1 LLNLHKSQAHRMA
14 FPVRI
19 AFWGHVPS
27 RLRWRDTALEL
38 LTTGKSPPRIPVTK
52 KPSSPTAD
60 VVLVGAGIMSA
71 TLGVLLKEIEPA
83 LTLEIFESRE
93 DVATESSDAWNNAG
107 TGHAALCELNYT
119 PQLTDGSIDCSKALH
134 INESF
139 KISKQFWSYLVE
151 RNHLQA
157 PGTFIHR
164 IPHLSFIHGAKNVG
178 YLKKRYQALSE
189 NHLFGGMEFSED
201 PARLAEWMPLIMEGR
216 AKTEPVAATRV
227 AVGTDVNFGAL
238 TRSLIVYLKGLEGV
252 TVHLRH
258 EVLNLHRD
266 ADESW
271 RLYVNDKA
279 AGQKRTVNAKFVFL
293 GAGGGALPL
302 LQKSGIREG
311 RGFGGFPVSGQ
322 WLRCQNP
329 KIIARHDAK
338 VYGKAP
344 VGAPPM
350 SVPHLDTRM
359 IDGKK
364 GLLFGPFAGFTT
376 KYQKNGSMLDFPL
389 AIKPDNF
396 VPMTAAAFQNIGLT
410 RYLIGQVLQS
420 PNDRFAALKEFVPL
434 AKMEDWKLEHA
445 GQRVQ
450 VIKKDLRRGGMLQFG
465 TEVIYSEDGSIAAL
479 LGASPG
485 ASTSVSIM
493 LELIR
498 DCFHDQMRTLP
509 WQTKLK
515 EMIPSL
521 GESLIGNAQLH
532 DRINSWTCDV
542 LDLSEDV
549 CAL

>member
-1 LLNLHKSQAHRMA
+1 
-14 FPVRI
+14 V
-19 AFWGHVPS
+19 
-27 RLRWRDTALEL
+27 
-38 LTTGKSPPRIPVTK
+38 IPVSKIT
-52 KPSSPTAD
+52 PSSPTSD

-71 TLGVLLKEIEPA
+71 TLGVLLKELDPR
-83 LTLEIFESRE
+83 LTIEIFESRD

-119 PQLTDGSIDCSKALH
+119 PQKADGSIETSKALQ

-151 RNHLQA
+151 KNHLHTPA
-157 PGTFIHR
+157 SFINR
-164 IPHLSFIHGAKNVG
+164 IPHMSFIHGAKNVA
-178 YLKKRYQALSE
+178 YLKKRFQALTA
-189 NHLFGGMEFSED
+189 NHLFSGMEFSED
-201 PARLAEWMPLIMEGR
+201 PAQLAAWMPLIMQGR
-216 AKTEPVAATRV
+216 EQTEPVAATRV
-227 AVGTDVNFGAL
+227 KVGTDVNFGAL
-238 TRSLIVYLKGLEGV
+238 TRSLIAYLKGLEGV
-252 TVHLRH
+252 TVHLKH

-266 ADESW
+266 ADQSW
-271 RLYVNDKA
+271 RLYVLDRA
-279 AGQKRTVNAKFVFL
+279 SDQKRTVNAKFVFL

-322 WLRCQNP
+322 WLRCVNP
-329 KIIARHDAK
+329 ELIARHHAK

-344 VGAPPM
+344 IGAPPM

-359 IDGKK
+359 IDGEK

-376 KYQKNGSMLDFPL
+376 KYLKNGSMFDFPL
-389 AIKPDNF
+389 AIKPNNF

-420 PNDRFAALKEFVPL
+420 PQDRLDALKDFVPM
-434 AKMEDWKLEHA
+434 AKMDDWKLEHA

-450 VIKKDLRRGGMLQFG
+450 VIKKDAKRGGILQFG
-465 TEVIYSEDGSIAAL
+465 TEVIASADGSLSAL

-493 LELIR
+493 LELIQN
-498 DCFHDQMRTLP
+498 CFPAQSKTLA

-515 EMIPSL
+515 EMIPSQ
-521 GESLIGNAQLH
+521 GESLINDAKLH
-532 DRINSWTCDV
+532 ERINSWTRDM
-542 LDLSEDV
+542 LSLGEV
-549 CAL
+549 AIAV